1 MTQRPFTRLLCALGM
16 TALVA
21 AACGGGGASQASPS
35 AARTAAT
42 SGGASPAATAAATPQ
57 VLSRPVEF
65 VISTAPGGGSD
76 IYARQWIAIMQGE
89 KALNT
94 SVLPVNKEGGAG
106 AVAFTYVFEKKSD
119 PHYLMVTLNSFFT
132 TIITQ
137 KLPYKATD
145 FTPIANM
152 ALDPFYLWANED
164 SKWKTAQD
172 FIADAKTRSI
182 TVAGTGSKQ
191 EDEVL
196 FRRIEATAG
205 TKPFNYIP
213 QSSGGTVA
221 TALAGHQGGVEAT
234 VNNPSEGIGLFQT
247 SPRKLRPLCAFTPA
261 QPTAPAYKDVP
272 TCKSQGLDISDYYI
286 VRAIVGPPG
295 LNATQTKFWAD
306 VFKKVFDSNDWKK
319 FMNDNGLDPDYR
331 AGDDVKKLFDDYNK
345 LHEDIAKKNGWI

>member
-1 MTQRPFTRLLCALGM
+1 MSHRSIARLLALFAA
-16 TALVA
+16 TVLTA
-21 AACGGGGASQASPS
+21 AACGGATTTQPSPS
-35 AARTAAT
+35 AAGTAAT
-42 SGGASPAATAAATPQ
+42 TGATTAPSAAP
-57 VLSRPVEF
+57 VLTRPVEF

-76 IYARQWIAIMQGE
+76 IYARQWIAIMQTE

-106 AVAFTYVFEKKSD
+106 AVAFTYVFEKKGD
-119 PHYLMVTLNSFFT
+119 PHYIMVTLNSFFT
-132 TIITQ
+132 TIITT
-137 KLPYKATD
+137 KGLPYQATD

-196 FRRIEATAG
+196 FRRIESLAG
-205 TKPFNYIP
+205 TKPFTFIP

-234 VNNPSEGIGLFQT
+234 VNNPSEGIGLFQAN
-247 SPRKLRPLCAFTPA
+247 PRKLRPLCAFTPA

-295 LNATQTKFWAD
+295 LSATQTQFWAD

-331 AGDDVKKLFDDYNK
+331 AGDAVKKLFDDYNK
-345 LHEDIAKKNGWI
+345 LHIDIAKKNGWI

>member
-1 MTQRPFTRLLCALGM
+1 MAHRSFARIFSLLAA
-16 TALVA
+16 TALLA
-21 AACGGGGASQASPS
+21 AACGGAGTTAPSPS
-35 AARTAAT
+35 AAGTGAAA
-42 SGGASPAATAAATPQ
+42 SGAATARPSAAA
-57 VLSRPVEF
+57 VLTRPVEF

-76 IYARQWIAIMQGE
+76 IYARQWIATMQSE
-89 KALNT
+89 KALTT

-106 AVAFTYVFEKKSD
+106 AVAFTYVFEKKGD
-119 PHYLMVTLNSFFT
+119 PHYILVTLNSFFT

-137 KLPYKATD
+137 KLPYQATD

-152 ALDPFYLWANED
+152 ALDPFYLWVNED

-172 FIADAKTRSI
+172 FVAEARTRSI

-191 EDEVL
+191 EDEVM
-196 FRRIEATAG
+196 FRRIEGLAG

-234 VNNPSEGIGLFQT
+234 VNNPSEGIGLFSAT
-247 SPRKLRPLCAFTPA
+247 PRKMRPLCAFTPN
-261 QPTAPAYKDVP
+261 QPTANAYKDIP

-295 LNATQTKFWAD
+295 LSATQTQFWAD
-306 VFKKVFDSNDWKK
+306 VFKKVFDAADWKK
-319 FMNDNGLDPDYR
+319 FMQDNGLDPDYR
-331 AGDDVKKLFDDYNK
+331 AGDAVKKLFDEYNK
-345 LHEDIAKKNGWI
+345 LHIDIAKKNGWI